1 MRFRFRHI
9 SILIALTICFSVGCS
24 KSENDERLEKDN
36 ALIERELKSKKINFT
51 KHNNVYHAIQK
62 KGYGY
67 MVAPGDSVAFW
78 YVGYIF
84 GQGNFIF
91 DTNVPEIAIKAGLD
105 TSVISFDPIV
115 VI

>member
-78 YVGYIF
+78 YVGYIL
-84 GQGNFIF
+84 
-91 DTNVPEIAIKAGLD
+91 VREILFSIPMFPKSRSKRGSIPRLSPL
-105 TSVISFDPIV
+105 TPLLS
-115 VI
+115 

>member
-67 MVAPGDSVAFW
+67 MVAPGDPLHFGM
-78 YVGYIF
+78 GYILSGKF
-84 GQGNFIF
+84 YFRYQCSRNRDQSGARYLGY
-91 DTNVPEIAIKAGLD
+91 LL
-105 TSVISFDPIV
+105 
-115 VI
+115 